1 MVWSADGT
9 TLAYVVRDA
18 ENCDVLYILRVRTS
32 GGNQPA
38 PTRVLNVCG
47 TFTSG
52 GILSPTWS
60 PDGKTIAFVTFY
72 GSTGFGTRLMT
83 VNVATGATRVIYAE
97 PDRKCTS
104 VMENAAYAPDGQSIA
119 VTTYENC
126 AVAVFKTKFLFI
138 RPSGGIAASFT
149 EPYYPVD
156 LDWSRDG
163 SRLLFIGEGPGG
175 KTGGVMVLSPRTAR
189 SCTAALPSSTSMPP
203 TTTGST
209 ALRTHRPARRVKTGP
224 CCSLRTPSSP
234 STRPFF
240 TGLPADDTI
249 KATVL
254 NSKLTLPP
262 SPLVTLQSGQT
273 VRNQSPLKF
282 SGSLPA
288 KPGKYELTIKWT
300 AVRGTDTV
308 PVGSTKLT
316 VYITDGTSTPPGG
329 LPLAQDVPA
338 LSLINFGSLAAAK
351 SPGSVVI
358 AITDALG
365 DKAVYQPSLDTQT
378 GAVSSHGPLLSYY
391 HNGWALSCEWNGAK
405 GACDRTATCQG
416 LPDVLTTGS
425 LHCGDWASY
434 GAVMFAFQGV
444 MARYVDVGD
453 DHNFYPGPPADGS
466 SSSTGHYGYMLVA
479 PWIFGHPFTG
489 TCAGH
494 TFTLPPPYKYVD
506 ALKFDSKSAGTLAP
520 CSAGGQLGL
529 TFAPSN
535 AIAQGQVHTPPGM
548 FTIGDHAITYAD
560 GQYIDPSYGTG
571 PFTTMKQWESASIE
585 GFALLEKLV
594 SGPHGEHLQPINAG
608 YNTTVSQCKDI
619 TCYFIA
625 EPEPKG
631 GWP

>member
-308 PVGSTKLT
+308 LVGSTKLT

-365 DKAVYQPSLDTQT
+365 DK
-378 GAVSSHGPLLSYY
+378 
-391 HNGWALSCEWNGAK
+391 
-405 GACDRTATCQG
+405 
-416 LPDVLTTGS
+416 
-425 LHCGDWASY
+425 
-434 GAVMFAFQGV
+434 
-444 MARYVDVGD
+444 
-453 DHNFYPGPPADGS
+453 
-466 SSSTGHYGYMLVA
+466 
-479 PWIFGHPFTG
+479 
-489 TCAGH
+489 
-494 TFTLPPPYKYVD
+494 
-506 ALKFDSKSAGTLAP
+506 
-520 CSAGGQLGL
+520 
-529 TFAPSN
+529 
-535 AIAQGQVHTPPGM
+535 
-548 FTIGDHAITYAD
+548 
-560 GQYIDPSYGTG
+560 
-571 PFTTMKQWESASIE
+571 SAS
-585 GFALLEKLV
+585 
-594 SGPHGEHLQPINAG
+594 PR
-608 YNTTVSQCKDI
+608 
-619 TCYFIA
+619 
-625 EPEPKG
+625 
-631 GWP
+631 